1 MSDRSKA
8 LEHAVEHARSAH
20 SERGTEFD
28 RKISIANAYAL
39 IAIADAL
46 ETMTES
52 LIILAQAQNTVAAKA
67 SYRPP
72 FPP

>member
-1 MSDRSKA
+1 MSERSKA
-8 LEHAVEHARSAH
+8 LQEAIQNEAHARHA
-20 SERGTEFD
+20 RFD
-28 RKISIANAYAL
+28 RTDLNLFHRYVALAQAQAL

-46 ETMTES
+46 ETIVE
-52 LIILAQAQNTVAAKA
+52 AQSTLAAKA